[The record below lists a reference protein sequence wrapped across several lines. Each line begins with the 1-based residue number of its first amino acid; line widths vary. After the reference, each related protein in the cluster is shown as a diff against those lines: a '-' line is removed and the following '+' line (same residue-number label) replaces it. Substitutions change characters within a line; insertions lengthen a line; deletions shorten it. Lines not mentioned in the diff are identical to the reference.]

1 MPPKLAFLLGILFVA
16 FVYRVV
22 ERRRAANVFPALFL
36 PLLWY
41 ILVSSR
47 STGVW
52 LSVLGVPLPSGGGD
66 TEGSIV
72 DRTVYF
78 VLCLIGLCILSRRN
92 IEWGPIFRE
101 NRWLIV
107 LYLFMFL
114 SVAWSD
120 YPWVSFKRLV
130 KSFTAVVM
138 VHVVLTDG
146 DPFTAIETILRRGA
160 YLLIHVRS
168 LSSNISVIS
177 ASNMIGR
184 APAFHGEV

>member
-78 VLCLIGLCILSRRN
+78 VLCLICLCILSRRN

-138 VHVVLTDG
+138 RSEEHTSELQSPCNLVCRLLLEKKKQHEDAKSPGTHDSRQLC
-146 DPFTAIETILRRGA
+146 PFSIDQRT
-160 YLLIHVRS
+160 
-168 LSSNISVIS
+168 
-177 ASNMIGR
+177 
-184 APAFHGEV
+184 

>member
-92 IEWGPIFRE
+92 IEWGP
-101 NRWLIV
+101 
-107 LYLFMFL
+107 
-114 SVAWSD
+114 
-120 YPWVSFKRLV
+120 
-130 KSFTAVVM
+130 T
-138 VHVVLTDG
+138 VLTEDWAPSYPG
-146 DPFTAIETILRRGA
+146 ETSNGAQSSVRTVGSSCCTYSCSLALHGPTIPGSPLRDW
-160 YLLIHVRS
+160 LSHSLRS
-168 LSSNISVIS
+168 
-177 ASNMIGR
+177 
-184 APAFHGEV
+184 

>member
-78 VLCLIGLCILSRRN
+78 VLCLIGLCILSRSEEHTSELQSPCN
-92 IEWGPIFRE
+92 I
-101 NRWLIV
+101 V
-107 LYLFMFL
+107 C
-114 SVAWSD
+114 
-120 YPWVSFKRLV
+120 RLLLE
-130 KSFTAVVM
+130 KKKKTHYS
-138 VHVVLTDG
+138 L
-146 DPFTAIETILRRGA
+146 PRRKPLPHA
-160 YLLIHVRS
+160 RPTHP
-168 LSSNISVIS
+168 VIY
-177 ASNMIGR
+177 
-184 APAFHGEV
+184 AP